1 MFGPVGVVRCIL
13 ALGRVVTVGVVCCTL
28 AGGKAVLEV
37 GSDILKY
44 ILTS

>member
-1 MFGPVGVVRCIL
+1 MVHCIL

-28 AGGKAVLEV
+28 VGGKAVLEV
-37 GSDILKY
+37 GSDLLEY